1 MSFTSILDPI
11 FNPLMNFIP
20 NPWNLIFISFILTLI
35 ITIVYK
41 YVTKQ
46 KLMKE
51 LKDDMKSMQEDMKKY
66 KDNPTQMLDLQK
78 KVMEKNLKYMLESLK
93 PTLVTMIP
101 MLLIFNWLRIY
112 YTNLGDIS
120 VLFGLGWIWIYIIFS
135 IIFSIALRKLLKV
148 Y

>member
-1 MSFTSILDPI
+1 MSITSILDPV
-11 FNPLMNFIP
+11 FNPFMSIIP
-20 NPWNLIFISFILTLI
+20 NPYNLILMSLLLTLV

-41 YVTKQ
+41 YVTNQ

-51 LKDDMKSMQEDMKKY
+51 LKDDMKSMQDDMKKC
-66 KDNPTQMLDLQK
+66 KDNPQQMLELQK
-78 KVMEKNLKYMLESLK
+78 KVMEKNMKYMLESLK
-93 PTLVTMIP
+93 PTLVTMLP
-101 MLLIFNWLRIY
+101 MLWIFNWLRIY
-112 YTNLGDIS
+112 YTDFGA